1 MDLIN
6 SICPPCLSPLRS
18 LILLLLSSS
27 LQYTEAVAAYLKAT
41 PPRASEA
48 VRVARLMGDWQLA
61 LMIAGRYG
69 SNSTG
74 GVGVGVGGG
83 VGGEP
88 GLDPRRVAFELVSA
102 FRESLEQGESAIF
115 DYAGADSLVPTGL
128 GDMEEMG
135 GMDGSKAK
143 ALEAAQLSVEYCDD
157 AETAVSILLLSS
169 KWTAAAQVALK
180 ANRNDLLLEEV
191 CNTV

>member
-1 MDLIN
+1 
-6 SICPPCLSPLRS
+6 
-18 LILLLLSSS
+18 
-27 LQYTEAVAAYLKAT
+27 
-41 PPRASEA
+41 
-48 VRVARLMGDWQLA
+48 MGDWQLA

-74 GVGVGVGGG
+74 GGGLGGG
-83 VGGEP
+83 EV
-88 GLDPRRVAFELVSA
+88 GLDPKRVAFELVSV
-102 FRESLEQGESAIF
+102 FRESLEQGESGIF

-135 GMDGSKAK
+135 GMDGAKGK

-180 ANRNDLLLEEV
+180 ANRRDLLLEEV
-191 CNTV
+191 CSALYCSAV